1 VRRLLAGLL
10 VLAALTGVA
19 AGCGG
24 GGGPKQTE
32 TLTVAVD
39 APFARSAYLGEGIAD
54 AVELGFQNHAP
65 LQVGSTPY
73 KVRVL
78 RLDNGQSP
86 SQAMADVRR
95 AIREHALAIVS
106 DGTGVDATW
115 KLAAKA
121 HIPIGIVF
129 DGDEGLVDPETRPN
143 VFRIAPTNHGISFR
157 LAEYLIPKGLKVAFL
172 TDDTGYGR
180 GGRAALDHAFE
191 QNQSSVAARIEIPA
205 TATDLAPQV
214 LQARRSGATAL
225 LVWAEPASV
234 AEVVIAARSMGWN
247 VPIYSAPSAED
258 PLVRQE
264 LAGHPDWLDG
274 LTFASGRMTAEVGP
288 GPFLTFQ
295 SMYRDAF
302 GLQKVGV
309 KGPQGLPVVSPPDYA
324 MYPYDFAGLLV
335 AAIQAAH
342 SVDGEQVIA
351 KLNEVSIQ
359 GANGDQRGFS
369 QNNHEG
375 VVDDDVYFAR
385 FQDMVYV
392 PVKDDP
398 LSRTLPVI
406 PQEQG

>member
-1 VRRLLAGLL
+1 VRRSLAGLL
-10 VLAALTGVA
+10 LVAALSGTV

-24 GGGPKQTE
+24 GGASDKPE
-32 TLTVAVD
+32 ALTVVVD
-39 APFARSAYLGEGIAD
+39 APFARSAYLGQGIAD
-54 AVELGFQNHAP
+54 AVQLAFQGQTP
-65 LQVGSTPY
+65 LRIGSKSY
-73 KVRVL
+73 NVRVL

-86 SQAMADVRR
+86 SRAVGNVRR
-95 AIREHALAIVS
+95 AIREHAVAIVS
-106 DGTGVDATW
+106 DGTGVNATW
-115 KLAAKA
+115 QLAAKA
-121 HIPIGIVF
+121 GIPICIVF
-129 DGDEGLVDPETRPN
+129 DGDGGLVDPATRPN

-157 LAEYLIPKGLKVAFL
+157 LAEYLIPKGLKVVFL

-191 QNQSSVAARIEIPA
+191 QNRSSVAARIEIPS

-225 LVWAEPASV
+225 LVWAEPAAV
-234 AEVVIAARSMGWN
+234 AEVVIAARSSGWR

-274 LTFASGRMTAEVGP
+274 LTFASGRMTAEVGA

-309 KGPQGLPVVSPPDYA
+309 KGPSGKPVVSPPDYA
-324 MYPYDFAGLLV
+324 MYPYDFARVLV
-335 AAIQAAH
+335 AALQAAKG
-342 SVDGEQVIA
+342 VDGEKLLA

-369 QNNHEG
+369 QNNHDG

-385 FQDMVYV
+385 FEHMVYV

-398 LSRTLPVI
+398 LSRTLPAI
-406 PQEQG
+406 PQDEG

>member
-1 VRRLLAGLL
+1 VRRRPFAGLL
-10 VLAALTGVA
+10 VVAALVAVA

-24 GGGPKQTE
+24 DGRKQVE

-54 AVELGFQNHAP
+54 AAELGFRSQSPIAA
-65 LQVGSTPY
+65 GSKTY
-73 KVRVL
+73 RVRIL
-78 RLDNGQSP
+78 RLDNAQSP
-86 SQAMADVRR
+86 ARAVANTRR
-95 AIREHALAIVS
+95 AIREHAIAIVS

-115 KLAAKA
+115 ALAAKA
-121 HIPIGIVF
+121 HIPICIVF
-129 DGDEGLVDPETRPN
+129 DGDGGLVDPEQRPN
-143 VFRIAPTNHGISFR
+143 VFRIAPTNHGVSFR

-191 QNQSSVAARIEIPA
+191 QNRSSVAARIEIPA

-214 LQARRSGATAL
+214 LQARRAGATGL

-234 AEVVIAARSMGWN
+234 AEVVIAARSAGWK

-288 GPFLTFQ
+288 GPFLSFQ
-295 SMYRDAF
+295 AAYRNAF
-302 GLQKVGV
+302 GLQRVGV
-309 KGPQGLPVVSPPDYA
+309 KGPQGRRVVSPPDYA
-324 MYPYDFAGLLV
+324 MYPYDFARLLV

-342 SVDGEQVIA
+342 GVDGEQVIA
-351 KLNEVSIQ
+351 KLNEVSIE

-385 FQDMVYV
+385 FRHMVYV

-406 PQEQG
+406 PQEG

>member
-1 VRRLLAGLL
+1 
-10 VLAALTGVA
+10 
-19 AGCGG
+19 
-24 GGGPKQTE
+24 
-32 TLTVAVD
+32 
-39 APFARSAYLGEGIAD
+39 
-54 AVELGFQNHAP
+54 
-65 LQVGSTPY
+65 
-73 KVRVL
+73 
-78 RLDNGQSP
+78 
-86 SQAMADVRR
+86 
-95 AIREHALAIVS
+95 
-106 DGTGVDATW
+106 
-115 KLAAKA
+115 
-121 HIPIGIVF
+121 
-129 DGDEGLVDPETRPN
+129 
-143 VFRIAPTNHGISFR
+143 
-157 LAEYLIPKGLKVAFL
+157 
-172 TDDTGYGR
+172 
-180 GGRAALDHAFE
+180 
-191 QNQSSVAARIEIPA
+191 VAARIEIPA

-214 LQARRSGATAL
+214 LEARRSGATAL

-234 AEVVIAARSMGWN
+234 AEVVIAARSVGWK

-295 SMYRDAF
+295 AMYRDAF
-302 GLQKVGV
+302 GLQRVGV
-309 KGPQGLPVVSPPDYA
+309 KGPHGRPVVSPPDYA
-324 MYPYDFAGLLV
+324 MYPYDFARLLV

-342 SVDGEQVIA
+342 GVEGEQVIA

-385 FQDMVYV
+385 FRHMVYV

-406 PQEQG
+406 PQQG